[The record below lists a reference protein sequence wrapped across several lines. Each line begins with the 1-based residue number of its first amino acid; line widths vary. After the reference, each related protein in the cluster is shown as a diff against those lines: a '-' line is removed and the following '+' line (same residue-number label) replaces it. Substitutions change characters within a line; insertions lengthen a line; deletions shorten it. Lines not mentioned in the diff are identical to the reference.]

1 MEVTGS
7 LLAVLLSVASRSS
20 FSLCEA
26 RRSGRSGWL
35 TVDRHSPFQWCD
47 LWLHVV
53 INEGFSQCLPL
64 PHCPRDA
71 SVFDMQYDLGSG
83 SFNIFLGDLMAVKFQ
98 K

>member
-35 TVDRHSPFQWCD
+35 TVDRHSSLQWRD

-53 INEGFSQCLPL
+53 INEGFSQCLPPCTAPEML
-64 PHCPRDA
+64 VSLTRN
-71 SVFDMQYDLGSG
+71 M
-83 SFNIFLGDLMAVKFQ
+83 I
-98 K
+98 